1 MVCWVS
7 FSGAKIV
14 KICVNTKFFC
24 NCWDICVIFSTFAGE
39 MREIK
44 WILSLIGLC
53 VVLAMHSQSIVMET
67 AIEDVL
73 EDIYNQLSE
82 DDEILQE
89 DVQEQLMNIAA
100 NPIDLNH
107 TNADE
112 LAELMFL
119 SDEQIDAILM
129 YQYEHGFK
137 EIYELQLIDCLK
149 DYEIRNLLP
158 FVRVDSLEVQE
169 FRSSGGEKMYFRE
182 VFHYAKHE
190 MTLRTD
196 ARNIEDFEGDPM
208 YGKLR
213 YRFNYRNRVQAGVT
227 AMMAASDGRLAMGDR
242 WDYGGYIQLK
252 NIGPM
257 KTIVAGNYQASFGY
271 GLVVGSPFKRGKSA
285 YIQSTATTDEGLKK
299 YSSVGDSYNYFHGMG
314 ATARVSRWADV
325 SAFYSLRKGKEE
337 AWNHVVGVNATG
349 RWNRLK
355 VGITAVETI
364 EATNSS
370 QFRERSQASYSLEV
384 KRREASGVMGV
395 NARWNMGK
403 VDIWGE
409 VATSHGNKWGVGV
422 ITGVRYRPIS
432 DVNLL
437 AIYRYYSPEFDNVY
451 ANSLCSWSRMKDEH
465 GGYLGVEYNRLKN
478 WQLSAF
484 GDIWKTGFET
494 MAQADFI
501 PQKDY
506 RMHTR
511 FRVKRKDEKDT
522 YSLRWNM
529 VYEFGQW
536 KMKTQADG
544 NMVQAKGAWTYGWS
558 VLQDVEY
565 RFSKVPI
572 VLQLRAQAFDAR
584 EWNNRVY
591 IYENDVLYAYAIP
604 FVYGLGGRFWLN
616 ARYKINDIFSLYL
629 RVSETIYQRT
639 WAMEHDKKSTRTD
652 VHALLRVKL

>member
-7 FSGAKIV
+7 FSGAKIR

-24 NCWDICVIFSTFAGE
+24 KCWDICVIFSTFAGE
-39 MREIK
+39 MKGIR
-44 WILSLIGLC
+44 WILSLVGLC
-53 VVLAMHSQSIVMET
+53 VVLAMHGQSV

-89 DVQEQLMNIAA
+89 NVQEQLMNIAA

-112 LAELMFL
+112 LSQLMFL
-119 SDEQIDAILM
+119 SEEQIDAILL

-158 FVRVDSLEVQE
+158 FVEVKPTPDPSLKGMASL
-169 FRSSGGEKMYFRE
+169 REKIYFRE

-190 MTLRTD
+190 MTLRMD

-213 YRFNYRNRVQAGVT
+213 YRFNYQNRVQAGVT
-227 AMMAASDGRLAMGDR
+227 IGRSTGVP
-242 WDYGGYIQLK
+242 WEEIDYGGYIQLK
-252 NIGPM
+252 DIGPM
-257 KTIVAGNYQASFGY
+257 KTVVAGNYQASFGY

-299 YSSVGDSYNYFHGMG
+299 YSSVGDSYNYFHGVG
-314 ATARVSRWADV
+314 ATARVSSRADV

-355 VGITAVETI
+355 VGVTAVETI
-364 EATNSS
+364 EATPS
-370 QFRERSQASYSLEV
+370 QFREHSQASYSLEA
-384 KRREASGVMGV
+384 KRRATSGVMGV

-465 GGYLGVEYNRLKN
+465 GGYLGVEYNRLRN

-544 NMVQAKGAWTYGWS
+544 NMVQAEGGWTYGWS

-565 RFSKVPI
+565 GFSEVPI

-604 FVYGLGGRFWLN
+604 FVYGLGGRFWVN
-616 ARYKINDIFSLYL
+616 ARYKINDIFSVYM
-629 RVSETIYQRT
+629 RVSETVYQLN
-639 WAMEHDKKSTRTD
+639 WAAENDRKSHRTD
-652 VHALLRVKL
+652 VHGLLRVQL

>member
-1 MVCWVS
+1 MK
-7 FSGAKIV
+7 KI
-14 KICVNTKFFC
+14 IYLIFLFFFFLSITYAQTY
-24 NCWDICVIFSTFAGE
+24 NLEDI
-39 MREIK
+39 
-44 WILSLIGLC
+44 
-53 VVLAMHSQSIVMET
+53 
-67 AIEDVL
+67 L

-82 DDEILQE
+82 DGEAPEFIQEELIEIAQ
-89 DVQEQLMNIAA
+89 
-100 NPIDLNH
+100 NPINLNQ
-107 TNADE
+107 TTANE
-112 LAELMFL
+112 LSRLHFL
-119 SDEQIDAILM
+119 SDEQIDAILL
-129 YQYEHGFK
+129 YQYLHPFQ

-158 FVRVDSLEVQE
+158 FVYVGQIKE
-169 FRSSGGEKMYFRE
+169 EKNMYFRE

-190 MTLRTD
+190 ITLRTD

-213 YRFNYRNRVQAGVT
+213 YRFNYKNRVQAGV
-227 AMMAASDGRLAMGDR
+227 SVLRRQGDKAIRQEGER

-252 NIGPM
+252 DIGPM
-257 KTIVAGNYQASFGY
+257 KTVVAGNYQANFGY
-271 GLVVGSPFKRGKSA
+271 GLVIGSPFKRGKNA

-299 YSSVGDSYNYFHGMG
+299 FGLVGDSYNYFHGVG
-314 ATARVSRWADV
+314 ATAKVSSWADV

-337 AWNHVVGVNATG
+337 WNHVVGVNATG

-355 VGITAVETI
+355 VGITAVENI
-364 EATNSS
+364 EATLS
-370 QFRERSQASYSLEV
+370 QFKERSQASYSLEV
-384 KRREASGVMGV
+384 KGDEAKRRVASGVMGV

-409 VATSHGNKWGVGV
+409 VATSHGNKWGMGV

-478 WQLSAF
+478 WQLLAF
-484 GDIWKTGFET
+484 GDVWKSGFET

-529 VYEFGQW
+529 VYKFGQW

-544 NMVQAKGAWTYGWS
+544 NLVQTNNALTYGWS
-558 VLQDVEY
+558 LLQDVEY
-565 RFSKVPI
+565 RFSEVPI
-572 VLQLRAQAFDAR
+572 VLQFRSQAFDAQ

-629 RVSETIYQRT
+629 RVSETIYQNA
-639 WAMEHDKKSTRTD
+639 WAIEHNKKSTRTD
-652 VHALLRVKL
+652 VHALLRIKL

>member
-1 MVCWVS
+1 MKRKIEIVILLVLFCVSTIYSQS
-7 FSGAKIV
+7 FSLE
-14 KICVNTKFFC
+14 
-24 NCWDICVIFSTFAGE
+24 DI
-39 MREIK
+39 
-44 WILSLIGLC
+44 
-53 VVLAMHSQSIVMET
+53 
-67 AIEDVL
+67 L
-73 EDIYNQLSE
+73 EDIYNELSE
-82 DDEILQE
+82 EGEVPLE
-89 DVQEQLMNIAA
+89 EVQEELLELASY
-100 NPIDLNH
+100 PINLNQ
-107 TNADE
+107 TTADE
-112 LAELMFL
+112 LSKLRFL
-119 SDEQIDAILM
+119 SDEQIDAILL
-129 YQYEHGFK
+129 YQYQHPFQD
-137 EIYELQLIDCLK
+137 IYELQLIDCLK
-149 DYEIRNLLP
+149 DYEIRNMLP
-158 FVRVDSLEVQE
+158 FVEVKPIPYPSLKL
-169 FRSSGGEKMYFRE
+169 GEKMYFRE
-182 VFHYAKHE
+182 VVHYAKHE
-190 MTLRTD
+190 MTLRMD

-227 AMMAASDGRLAMGDR
+227 AMMAAGDGRLAMGDR

-252 NIGPM
+252 DIGPM
-257 KTIVAGNYQASFGY
+257 KTVVAGNYQASFGY

-299 YSSVGDSYNYFHGMG
+299 YSSVGNSYNYFHGMG

-325 SAFYSLRKGKEE
+325 SAFYSLRRGKEE
-337 AWNHVVGVNATG
+337 AWQHVVGVNATG
-349 RWNRLK
+349 RWKRLK
-355 VGITAVETI
+355 VGVTAVEEI
-364 EATNSS
+364 EATSS

-484 GDIWKTGFET
+484 GDVWKTGFET

-544 NMVQAKGAWTYGWS
+544 NMVQAEGEWTYGWS

-565 RFSKVPI
+565 RFADVPI
-572 VLQLRAQAFDAR
+572 VLQLRAQVFDAR

-616 ARYKINDIFSLYL
+616 ARYKINDIFSVYL
-629 RVSETIYQRT
+629 RVSETIYQSA
-639 WAMEHDKKSTRTD
+639 WAMEHDKKGSRTD

>member
-1 MVCWVS
+1 MK
-7 FSGAKIV
+7 GI
-14 KICVNTKFFC
+14 
-24 NCWDICVIFSTFAGE
+24 
-39 MREIK
+39 R
-44 WILSLIGLC
+44 WILSLVGLC
-53 VVLAMHSQSIVMET
+53 VVLAMHSQSIVMEA

-73 EDIYNQLSE
+73 EDIYHQLSE

-100 NPIDLNH
+100 NPFDLNH

-158 FVRVDSLEVQE
+158 FVEVK
-169 FRSSGGEKMYFRE
+169 GERLKAKGKDMYFRE

-190 MTLRTD
+190 MTLRMD

-213 YRFNYRNRVQAGVT
+213 YRFNYKNRVQAGV
-227 AMMAASDGRLAMGDR
+227 SVLRRQGDEAIRQEGER

-252 NIGPM
+252 DIGPM
-257 KTIVAGNYQASFGY
+257 KTVVAGNYQASFGY

-299 YSSVGDSYNYFHGMG
+299 YSSVGNSYNYFHGVG
-314 ATARVSRWADV
+314 ATARVSSWADV

-337 AWNHVVGVNATG
+337 AWNHVVGANATA
-349 RWNRLK
+349 RWRKLK
-355 VGITAVETI
+355 VGVTGVEEI
-364 EATNSS
+364 SLLGDEAMR
-370 QFRERSQASYSLEV
+370 QKARGA
-384 KRREASGVMGV
+384 MGANV
-395 NARWNMGK
+395 RYNWGK
-403 VDIWGE
+403 VDVWGE
-409 VATSHGNKWGVGV
+409 VAASHTEQWGWGT
-422 ITGVRYRPIS
+422 IMGVRVNPIS
-432 DVNLL
+432 DLNLL
-437 AIYRYYSPEFDNVY
+437 AIYRYYSPEYDNIY
-451 ANSLCSWSRMKDEH
+451 ANALSSKTRVYNEH
-465 GGYLGVEYNRLKN
+465 GGYLGVEYNRLRN
-478 WQLSAF
+478 WQLSLF
-484 GDIWKTGFET
+484 GDVWKEGYET

-506 RMHTR
+506 RMYTR

-572 VLQLRAQAFDAR
+572 VLQFRAQAFDAR

-616 ARYKINDIFSLYL
+616 ARYKINDTFSLYL
-629 RVSETIYQRT
+629 RVSETIYQNA
-639 WAMEHDKKSTRTD
+639 WAMEHNKNCTRAD

>member
-1 MVCWVS
+1 MKRRIEIIILLVLFCVSTIYSQS
-7 FSGAKIV
+7 FSLE
-14 KICVNTKFFC
+14 
-24 NCWDICVIFSTFAGE
+24 DI
-39 MREIK
+39 
-44 WILSLIGLC
+44 
-53 VVLAMHSQSIVMET
+53 
-67 AIEDVL
+67 L
-73 EDIYNQLSE
+73 EDIYNELSE
-82 DDEILQE
+82 EGEVPLE
-89 DVQEQLMNIAA
+89 EVQEELLELASY
-100 NPIDLNH
+100 PINLNQ
-107 TNADE
+107 TTADE
-112 LAELMFL
+112 LSKLRFL
-119 SDEQIDAILM
+119 SDEQIDAILL
-129 YQYEHGFK
+129 YQYQHPFQ

-149 DYEIRNLLP
+149 DYEIRNMLP
-158 FVRVDSLEVQE
+158 FVEVKPTPYPSLKL
-169 FRSSGGEKMYFRE
+169 GEKMYFRE

-190 MTLRTD
+190 MTLRMD

-227 AMMAASDGRLAMGDR
+227 AMMAAGDGRLAMGDR

-252 NIGPM
+252 DIGPM
-257 KTIVAGNYQASFGY
+257 KTVVAGNYQASFGY

-325 SAFYSLRKGKEE
+325 SAFYSLRRDKEE
-337 AWNHVVGVNATG
+337 AWQHVVGVNATG
-349 RWNRLK
+349 RWKRLK
-355 VGITAVETI
+355 VGVTAVEEI
-364 EATNSS
+364 EATSS
-370 QFRERSQASYSLEV
+370 QFRERSQASYSLEA
-384 KRREASGVMGV
+384 KRREAKGAMGV

-409 VATSHGNKWGVGV
+409 VATSHGNTWGVGV
-422 ITGVRYRPIS
+422 RTGVRYRPIS
-432 DVNLL
+432 DMNLL

-484 GDIWKTGFET
+484 GDVWKTGFET

-544 NMVQAKGAWTYGWS
+544 NMVQAEGEWTYGWS

-565 RFSKVPI
+565 RFADVPI

-616 ARYKINDIFSLYL
+616 ARYKINDIFSVYL
-629 RVSETIYQRT
+629 RVSETIYQDA
-639 WAMEHDKKSTRTD
+639 WAVEHDKKSTRTD

>member
-1 MVCWVS
+1 MFVSCMTLTIHAES
-7 FSGAKIV
+7 FSL
-14 KICVNTKFFC
+14 
-24 NCWDICVIFSTFAGE
+24 D
-39 MREIK
+39 
-44 WILSLIGLC
+44 
-53 VVLAMHSQSIVMET
+53 
-67 AIEDVL
+67 AIL

-82 DDEILQE
+82 DGEIPLE
-89 DVQEQLMNIAA
+89 DVQEELIEIAQ
-100 NPIDLNH
+100 NPINLNH
-107 TNADE
+107 TTANE
-112 LAELMFL
+112 LSRLHFL
-119 SDEQIDAILM
+119 SDEQIDAILL
-129 YQYEHGFK
+129 YQYLHPFQ

-158 FVRVDSLEVQE
+158 FVYVGAVDSDK
-169 FRSSGGEKMYFRE
+169 KMYIRE

-190 MTLRTD
+190 MTLRVD

-213 YRFNYRNRVQAGVT
+213 YRFNYQNRVMAGVT
-227 AMMAASDGRLAMGDR
+227 IDR
-242 WDYGGYIQLK
+242 TPGATWENINYGGFIELRDM
-252 NIGPM
+252 GPM
-257 KTIVAGNYQASFGY
+257 KRIVAGNYQAHFGY
-271 GLVVGSPFKRGKSA
+271 GLVIGSPFKRGKTA

-299 YSSVGDSYNYFHGMG
+299 FGSVGDIYNYFHGVG
-314 ATARVSRWADV
+314 ATAKVSSWADV
-325 SAFYSLRKGKEE
+325 SAFYSLRKGKKE
-337 AWNHVVGVNATG
+337 WNHVVGVNATG

-355 VGITAVETI
+355 VGVTAVETI

-370 QFRERSQASYSLEV
+370 QFRERSQASYSLEA

-484 GDIWKTGFET
+484 GDLWKSGFET
-494 MAQADFI
+494 MTQADFI

-529 VYEFGQW
+529 VYKFGQW

-544 NMVQAKGAWTYGWS
+544 NMVQAEGAWTYGWS
-558 VLQDVEY
+558 VLQDVVY
-565 RFSKVPI
+565 SFSEVPI

-629 RVSETIYQRT
+629 RVSETIYQNA
-639 WAMEHDKKSTRTD
+639 WAIEHDKKSTRTD
-652 VHALLRVKL
+652 VHALLRIKL

>member
-1 MVCWVS
+1 MK
-7 FSGAKIV
+7 KI
-14 KICVNTKFFC
+14 IYLIFLFFFFLSITYAQTY
-24 NCWDICVIFSTFAGE
+24 NLEDI
-39 MREIK
+39 
-44 WILSLIGLC
+44 
-53 VVLAMHSQSIVMET
+53 
-67 AIEDVL
+67 L

-82 DDEILQE
+82 DGEAPEFIQEELIEIAQ
-89 DVQEQLMNIAA
+89 
-100 NPIDLNH
+100 NPINLNQ
-107 TNADE
+107 TTANE
-112 LAELMFL
+112 LSRLHFL
-119 SDEQIDAILM
+119 SDEQIDAILL
-129 YQYEHGFK
+129 YQYLHPFQ

-158 FVRVDSLEVQE
+158 FVYVGQIKE
-169 FRSSGGEKMYFRE
+169 EKNMYFRE

-190 MTLRTD
+190 ITLRTD

-213 YRFNYRNRVQAGVT
+213 YRFNYQNRVMAGVT
-227 AMMAASDGRLAMGDR
+227 IGRTPGAT
-242 WDYGGYIQLK
+242 WENIDYGGFIELRDM
-252 NIGPM
+252 GPM
-257 KTIVAGNYQASFGY
+257 KRIVAGNYQANFGY
-271 GLVVGSPFKRGKSA
+271 GLVIGSPFKRGKTA

-299 YSSVGDSYNYFHGMG
+299 FGSVGDSYNYFHGVG
-314 ATARVSRWADV
+314 ATAKVSSWADV
-325 SAFYSLRKGKEE
+325 SAFYSLREGKEE
-337 AWNHVVGVNATG
+337 WNHVVGVNATG

-355 VGITAVETI
+355 VGITAVENI
-364 EATNSS
+364 EATSS
-370 QFRERSQASYSLEV
+370 QFKERSQASYSLEV
-384 KRREASGVMGV
+384 KGDETKRRVASGVMGV

-409 VATSHGNKWGVGV
+409 VATSHGNKWGMGV

-484 GDIWKTGFET
+484 GDVWKSGFET

-544 NMVQAKGAWTYGWS
+544 NMVQAEGEWTYGWS
-558 VLQDVEY
+558 LLQDVEY
-565 RFSKVPI
+565 RFSQVPI
-572 VLQLRAQAFDAR
+572 VLQLRVQAFDAQ

-629 RVSETIYQRT
+629 RVSETIYQNA

-652 VHALLRVKL
+652 VHALLRIKL

>member
-1 MVCWVS
+1 
-7 FSGAKIV
+7 
-14 KICVNTKFFC
+14 
-24 NCWDICVIFSTFAGE
+24 
-39 MREIK
+39 
-44 WILSLIGLC
+44 
-53 VVLAMHSQSIVMET
+53 
-67 AIEDVL
+67 
-73 EDIYNQLSE
+73 
-82 DDEILQE
+82 
-89 DVQEQLMNIAA
+89 
-100 NPIDLNH
+100 
-107 TNADE
+107 
-112 LAELMFL
+112 
-119 SDEQIDAILM
+119 
-129 YQYEHGFK
+129 
-137 EIYELQLIDCLK
+137 
-149 DYEIRNLLP
+149 
-158 FVRVDSLEVQE
+158 
-169 FRSSGGEKMYFRE
+169 
-182 VFHYAKHE
+182 
-190 MTLRTD
+190 MTLRMD

-213 YRFNYRNRVQAGVT
+213 YRFNYKNRVQAGV
-227 AMMAASDGRLAMGDR
+227 SVLRRQGDEAIRQEGER

-252 NIGPM
+252 DIGPM

-299 YSSVGDSYNYFHGMG
+299 YSSVGDSYNYFHGVG
-314 ATARVSRWADV
+314 ATARVSSWADV

-355 VGITAVETI
+355 VGVTAVETI
-364 EATNSS
+364 EATTSS

-409 VATSHGNKWGVGV
+409 VATSHGNTWGVGV

-465 GGYLGVEYNRLKN
+465 GGYFGVEYNRLRN

-484 GDIWKTGFET
+484 GDVWKTGFET
-494 MAQADFI
+494 MAQADFV
-501 PQKDY
+501 PPKDY

-529 VYEFGQW
+529 VYEFGPW

-565 RFSKVPI
+565 RFSEVPI

-616 ARYKINDIFSLYL
+616 ARYKINDMFSVYL

-639 WAMEHDKKSTRTD
+639 WAIEHDKKSTRTD

>member
-1 MVCWVS
+1 MTSSIHAES
-7 FSGAKIV
+7 F
-14 KICVNTKFFC
+14 TLD
-24 NCWDICVIFSTFAGE
+24 DI
-39 MREIK
+39 
-44 WILSLIGLC
+44 
-53 VVLAMHSQSIVMET
+53 
-67 AIEDVL
+67 L

-82 DDEILQE
+82 DGEIPLE
-89 DVQEQLMNIAA
+89 DVQEELIEIAQ
-100 NPIDLNH
+100 NPINLNQ
-107 TNADE
+107 TTANE
-112 LAELMFL
+112 LSRLHFL
-119 SDEQIDAILM
+119 SDEQIDAILL
-129 YQYEHGFK
+129 YQYLHPFQ

-158 FVRVDSLEVQE
+158 FVYVGQIKE
-169 FRSSGGEKMYFRE
+169 EKNMYFRE

-190 MTLRTD
+190 ITLRTD

-213 YRFNYRNRVQAGVT
+213 YRFNYQNRVMAGVT
-227 AMMAASDGRLAMGDR
+227 IGRTPGAT
-242 WDYGGYIQLK
+242 WENINYGGFIELRDM
-252 NIGPM
+252 GPM
-257 KTIVAGNYQASFGY
+257 KRIVAGNYQAHFGY
-271 GLVVGSPFKRGKSA
+271 GLVIGSPFKRGKTA
-285 YIQSTATTDEGLKK
+285 YIQSTVTTDEGLKK
-299 YSSVGDSYNYFHGMG
+299 FGSVGDSYNYFHGVG
-314 ATARVSRWADV
+314 ATAKVSSWADV
-325 SAFYSLRKGKEE
+325 SAFYSLREGKEE
-337 AWNHVVGVNATG
+337 WNHVVGVNATG

-355 VGITAVETI
+355 VGITTVENIHQPTPDPSLKGN
-364 EATNSS
+364 ELVST
-370 QFRERSQASYSLEV
+370 QA
-384 KRREASGVMGV
+384 VMGV
-395 NARWNMGK
+395 NARWNQGK

-409 VATSHGNKWGVGV
+409 LATSQGNQWGIGG
-422 ITGVRYRPIS
+422 IAGIRYTPIS
-432 DVNLL
+432 DINLL

-478 WQLSAF
+478 WQLLAF
-484 GDIWKTGFET
+484 GDVWKSGFET

-544 NMVQAKGAWTYGWS
+544 NLVQTNNALTYGWS
-558 VLQDVEY
+558 LLQDVEY
-565 RFSKVPI
+565 RFSQVPI
-572 VLQLRAQAFDAR
+572 VLQLRAQAFDAQ

-629 RVSETIYQRT
+629 RVSETIYQNA
-639 WAMEHDKKSTRTD
+639 WAIEHDKKSTRTD
-652 VHALLRVKL
+652 VHALLRIKL

>member
-1 MVCWVS
+1 M
-7 FSGAKIV
+7 K
-14 KICVNTKFFC
+14 
-24 NCWDICVIFSTFAGE
+24 
-39 MREIK
+39 EIK

-53 VVLAMHSQSIVMET
+53 VVLTMHAQSV

-137 EIYELQLIDCLK
+137 EIYELQLIDCLR

-158 FVRVDSLEVQE
+158 FVRVDSLGVQE

-190 MTLRTD
+190 MTLRMD
-196 ARNIEDFEGDPM
+196 ARNIEDYEGDPI

-213 YRFNYRNRVQAGVT
+213 YRFNYQNRVQAGV
-227 AMMAASDGRLAMGDR
+227 SVLRRQGDEAIRQEGER

-252 NIGPM
+252 DIGPM
-257 KTIVAGNYQASFGY
+257 KTVVAGNYQASFGY

-299 YSSVGDSYNYFHGMG
+299 YSSVGDSYNYFHGVG
-314 ATARVSRWADV
+314 ATARVSNWADV

-364 EATNSS
+364 EQPTPDPSLKG
-370 QFRERSQASYSLEV
+370 RENYVGA
-384 KRREASGVMGV
+384 MGV

-409 VATSHGNKWGVGV
+409 VATSHGNTWGVGV

-432 DVNLL
+432 DMNLL

-484 GDIWKTGFET
+484 GDVWKTGFET

-529 VYEFGQW
+529 VYNFGQW

-544 NMVQAKGAWTYGWS
+544 NMVQTKGAWTYGWS

-565 RFSKVPI
+565 RFSNVPI

-616 ARYKINDIFSLYL
+616 ARYKINDTFSVYL

-639 WAMEHDKKSTRTD
+639 WAIEHDKKSTRTD

>member
-1 MVCWVS
+1 MVCFAS
-7 FSGAKIV
+7 FRAAKIV
-14 KICVNTKFFC
+14 KNYVKTKFFY
-24 NCWDICVIFSTFAGE
+24 NSWDISAIFSTFAVE
-39 MREIK
+39 MKRV
-44 WILSLIGLC
+44 WIIVFVFVSCMSLTIHAESFTLDD
-53 VVLAMHSQSIVMET
+53 I
-67 AIEDVL
+67 L

-82 DDEILQE
+82 DGEIPLE
-89 DVQEQLMNIAA
+89 DVQEELIEIAQ
-100 NPIDLNH
+100 NPINPNQ
-107 TNADE
+107 TTANE
-112 LAELMFL
+112 LSRLHFL
-119 SDEQIDAILM
+119 SDEQIDAILL
-129 YQYEHGFK
+129 YQYLHPFQ

-158 FVRVDSLEVQE
+158 FVYVGQIKE
-169 FRSSGGEKMYFRE
+169 EKNMYFRE

-190 MTLRTD
+190 ITLRTD

-213 YRFNYRNRVQAGVT
+213 YRFNYQNRVMAGVT
-227 AMMAASDGRLAMGDR
+227 ISRTPGAT
-242 WDYGGYIQLK
+242 WENINYGGFIELRDM
-252 NIGPM
+252 GPM
-257 KTIVAGNYQASFGY
+257 KGIVAGNYQANFGY
-271 GLVVGSPFKRGKSA
+271 GLVIGSPFKRGKTA

-299 YSSVGDSYNYFHGMG
+299 FGSVGDSYNYFHGVG
-314 ATARVSRWADV
+314 ATAKVSSWADV
-325 SAFYSLRKGKEE
+325 SVFYSLREGKEE
-337 AWNHVVGVNATG
+337 WNHVVGVNATG

-355 VGITAVETI
+355 VGITAVENI
-364 EATNSS
+364 EATLS
-370 QFRERSQASYSLEV
+370 QFKERSQASYSLEV
-384 KRREASGVMGV
+384 KGDETKRRVASGVMGV

-409 VATSHGNKWGVGV
+409 VATSHGNKWGMGV

-484 GDIWKTGFET
+484 GDVWKSGFET

-501 PQKDY
+501 PQKDC

-511 FRVKRKDEKDT
+511 FRIKRKDEKDT

-529 VYEFGQW
+529 VYKFGQW

-544 NMVQAKGAWTYGWS
+544 NLVQTNNALTYGWS

-565 RFSKVPI
+565 RFSEVPI
-572 VLQLRAQAFDAR
+572 VLQFRAQAFDAQ

-629 RVSETIYQRT
+629 RVSETIYQNA
-639 WAMEHDKKSTRTD
+639 WAIEHDKKSTRTD
-652 VHALLRVKL
+652 VHALLRIKL